1 MAQKTTGPIKESPN
15 LESEKSLGAE
25 TSKNEAGQS
34 DINLSPMDAKVE
46 IDAKNDGSTTDTAG
60 TESKQSEGVIAL
72 ENTPEKTLLDQ
83 PEAGQLAI
91 QCCSGTS
98 NPEDSPE
105 EDTNVQSQPEG
116 KIKAQPGQDIA
127 LLPVCMLKA
136 YKLQCQL
143 SIFQFLPL
151 HESAFFIFVTI
162 ICPVIG

>member
-1 MAQKTTGPIKESPN
+1 MAQKTTGPIKETPN

-25 TSKNEAGQS
+25 TSKNEAGLS
-34 DINLSPMDAKVE
+34 DMSLSPKDAKVE

-72 ENTPEKTLLDQ
+72 EKTPEKTVLDQ
-83 PEAGQLAI
+83 PEAGRLAI

-105 EDTNVQSQPEG
+105 KDTNVQSQPEG

-127 LLPVCMLKA
+127 LLPVCMLKV
-136 YKLQCQL
+136 Y
-143 SIFQFLPL
+143 
-151 HESAFFIFVTI
+151 
-162 ICPVIG
+162 